1 MYCGEE
7 PLELSRAAA
16 GTLALLT
23 SDVEISK
30 RVIEFNSTLDILK
43 YLILN
48 EDLEVRHRGLY
59 IVANMIS
66 GEKDVAEKLL
76 EDKELFDV
84 LLAYDVTDSGSELC
98 KQALDRA
105 ILGAKKWNIIQDN
118 PVVAQ

>member
-23 SDVEISK
+23 SDVEICK
-30 RVIEFNSTLDILK
+30 RVVEFNSTLDILK

-59 IVANMIS
+59 IVANMMTS
-66 GEKDVAEKLL
+66 DKDIADKLV

-105 ILGAKKWNIIQDN
+105 LVGAKKWNLIQEN
-118 PVVAQ
+118 PLAQ